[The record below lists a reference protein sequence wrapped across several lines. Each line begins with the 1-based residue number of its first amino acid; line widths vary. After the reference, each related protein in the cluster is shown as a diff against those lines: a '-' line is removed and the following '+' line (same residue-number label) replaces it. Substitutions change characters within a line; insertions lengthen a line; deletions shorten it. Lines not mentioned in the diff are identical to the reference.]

1 MTMTTPL
8 PSTTFPNG
16 VSVPVLGQGTWHMG
30 ESHAA
35 RADEVSSLRMGL
47 DLGLRLIDTAEM
59 YADGGAEHVVGEAVA
74 GRRDDAFIV
83 SKVLPSNAARARTLR
98 ACEDSLKRLGT
109 DHIDLYLL
117 HWRGGVPLSETLE
130 AFERLQQDGKI
141 RAWGVSNFDVD
152 DMEQVEGL
160 APGRMA
166 TNQVLYN
173 LSRRGI
179 AFDLVPWCAKR
190 RVPIMAYSPLDEGR
204 LLGNATL
211 KRVAAAHGAT
221 VAQIAL
227 AFVLATPD
235 VIAIP
240 KTGRPDRIRENLAAL
255 DIRLTDEDKAMLD
268 AAFPPPTRKRPLEMI

>member
-1 MTMTTPL
+1 MTTTL

-16 VSVPVLGQGTWHMG
+16 PSVPVLGQGTWHMG
-30 ESHAA
+30 ESPAS
-35 RADEVSSLRMGL
+35 RLDEVSSLRLGL
-47 DLGLRLIDTAEM
+47 DLGLTLIDTAEM
-59 YADGGAEHVVGEAVA
+59 YADGGAERVVGEAIA

-83 SKVLPSNAARARTLR
+83 SKVLPSNAARSKTLR

-117 HWRGGVPLSETLE
+117 HWRGGIPLSETVE

-152 DMEQVEGL
+152 DMEEVEDL
-160 APGRMA
+160 APGKMA

-179 AFDLVPWCAKR
+179 AFDLVPWCAER

-211 KRVAAAHGAT
+211 KRIAAAHGAT

-255 DIRLTDEDKAMLD
+255 DIRLTNEDKVTLD
-268 AAFPPPTRKRPLEMI
+268 AAFPPPSRKRPLEMI

>member
-1 MTMTTPL
+1 MSATL
-8 PSTTFPNG
+8 PTTTFPNG

-30 ESHAA
+30 ERQAT
-35 RADEVSSLRMGL
+35 RAEEVSSLRLGL
-47 DLGLRLIDTAEM
+47 DLGLTLIDTAEM
-59 YADGGAEHVVGEAVA
+59 YADGGAEHVVGEAIA
-74 GRRDDAFIV
+74 GRRDDAIIV
-83 SKVLPSNAARARTLR
+83 SKVLPSNASLSKTLR

-117 HWRGGVPLSETLE
+117 HWRGGVPLSETVE

-152 DMEQVEGL
+152 DMEEVEEL
-160 APGRMA
+160 APGKVA

-179 AFDLVPWCAKR
+179 AFDLVPWCAER

-211 KRVAAAHGAT
+211 KRVAAEHGAT

-235 VIAIP
+235 IIAIP

-255 DIRLTDEDKAMLD
+255 DIRLTKEDMSTLD
-268 AAFPPPTRKRPLEMI
+268 AVFPPPSRKRPLEMI

>member
-1 MTMTTPL
+1 MPL
-8 PSTTFPNG
+8 
-16 VSVPVLGQGTWHMG
+16 
-30 ESHAA
+30 
-35 RADEVSSLRMGL
+35 
-47 DLGLRLIDTAEM
+47 AET
-59 YADGGAEHVVGEAVA
+59 V
-74 GRRDDAFIV
+74 
-83 SKVLPSNAARARTLR
+83 
-98 ACEDSLKRLGT
+98 
-109 DHIDLYLL
+109 
-117 HWRGGVPLSETLE
+117 E

-152 DMEQVEGL
+152 DMEEVEEL
-160 APGRMA
+160 APGKVA

-179 AFDLVPWCAKR
+179 AFDLIPWCAEK

-235 VIAIP
+235 IIAIP

-255 DIRLTDEDKAMLD
+255 DIRLTDEDVATLD
-268 AAFPPPTRKRPLEMI
+268 AAFPPPSRKRPLEMI

>member
-1 MTMTTPL
+1 MSATL
-8 PSTTFPNG
+8 PTTTFPNG

-30 ESHAA
+30 ESQAT
-35 RADEVSSLRMGL
+35 RAEEVSSLRLGL
-47 DLGLRLIDTAEM
+47 DLGLTLIDTAEM
-59 YADGGAEHVVGEAVA
+59 YADGGAERVVGEAIA
-74 GRRDDAFIV
+74 GRRDDAIIV
-83 SKVLPSNAARARTLR
+83 SKVLPSNASRSKTLR

-117 HWRGGVPLSETLE
+117 HWRGGVPLSETVE

-152 DMEQVEGL
+152 DMEEVEEL
-160 APGRMA
+160 APGKVA

-179 AFDLVPWCAKR
+179 AFDLLPWCAER

-235 VIAIP
+235 IIAIP

-255 DIRLTDEDKAMLD
+255 DIRLTKEDMSTLD
-268 AAFPPPTRKRPLEMI
+268 AVFPPPSRKRPLEMI

>member
-1 MTMTTPL
+1 MTSTL
-8 PSTTFPNG
+8 PSTIFPNG
-16 VSVPVLGQGTWHMG
+16 ISVPILGQGTWHMG
-30 ESHAA
+30 ESQTT
-35 RADEVSSLRMGL
+35 RADEVSSLKLGL
-47 DLGLRLIDTAEM
+47 DLGLTLIDTAEM
-59 YADGGAEHVVGEAVA
+59 YANGGAERVVGEAIA
-74 GRRDDAFIV
+74 GRRDDALIV
-83 SKVLPSNAARARTLR
+83 SKVLPSNASRSKTLR

-117 HWRGGVPLSETLE
+117 HWRGGVPLSETVE

-152 DMEQVEGL
+152 DMEEVEEL
-160 APGRMA
+160 APGKVA

-179 AFDLVPWCAKR
+179 AFDLIPWCAEK

-235 VIAIP
+235 IIAIP

-255 DIRLTDEDKAMLD
+255 DIRLTKEDMATLD
-268 AAFPPPTRKRPLEMI
+268 AVFPPPSRKRPLEMI